1 MGGVGSGP
9 RFKPGRQLKDA
20 IAEVNIPKIVKNLE
34 KWSSG
39 KEVTCPHCLKSTNV
53 YVPDTIALQ
62 SALELLNRRLGKVP
76 QSVQLDITETIQLNA
91 DQVDMLIE
99 RYQIA
104 MKATISPGERLALS
118 QGIDKALDKVIEGEY
133 ETTE

>member
-9 RFKPGRQLKDA
+9 KTKPGRQLKDA

-34 KWSSG
+34 KWSNG
-39 KEVTCPHCLKSTNV
+39 KEVVCPRCDKGTGV

-76 QSVQLDITETIQLNA
+76 QSVQLDITESIQLNA
-91 DQVDMLIE
+91 DQVD
-99 RYQIA
+99 
-104 MKATISPGERLALS
+104 TILTRILSSPEALEFFRIKQLT
-118 QGIDKALDKVIEGEY
+118 QGVIEGEVI
-133 ETTE
+133 E